1 MRRPARAT
9 AAAVAAA
16 ALTAAVAVALG
27 GAAAPAAAAAPADGL
42 VANLGGVYTRTAGA
56 PAACPPTVVHAA
68 SRAGLQPG
76 IYYVDHANI
85 TANGT
90 ACAVGGRATL
100 FEPGLLAN
108 ATAISD
114 LEASARNDAVA
125 LLASPVAAAI
135 MAALRADGGNDWLGG
150 YEEQER
156 VCGGYRWP
164 AALTFLL
171 YTDGVAAADVGFSTD
186 EGGMVVILPANA
198 TCVYAIDDADREGV
212 PHLPAIG
219 TTDAPE
225 EPAESGEP
233 AGEGTTPT
241 PAPSPVASPAPS
253 PSAAADNDGATCF
266 PADAEVDTPRG
277 PVRVDALV
285 VGDVV
290 AAPGGGTSTVFLFTH
305 ASPPDAGRR
314 HVYVELAA
322 ADGRT
327 LTVTPSHY
335 VYVGGG
341 KRVPAGTVSVGD
353 TLDDATAGR
362 CVPVVGVRR
371 LVAPRGLYNPQ
382 TLGGDLVVAGFRVST
397 YTTAIEPTAAHGLLA
412 PVRGVWRL
420 AAGLAALVSA

>member
-1 MRRPARAT
+1 MKRPSRAT

-16 ALTAAVAVALG
+16 VTASVAVALG
-27 GAAAPAAAAAPADGL
+27 GGAAPAAAAAPAEGL

-56 PAACPPTVVHAA
+56 PASCPPAVVHAA

-76 IYYVDHANI
+76 IYYIDHANI

-100 FEPGLLAN
+100 FEPALLAN
-108 ATAISD
+108 ASAISD

-125 LLASPVAAAI
+125 LLGAPVAAAI
-135 MAALRADGGNDWLGG
+135 MTALRADGGNEWLGG

-171 YTDGVAAADVGFSTD
+171 YSDGVSAPDVGFSAD
-186 EGGMVVILPANA
+186 EGGMVVLLPANA
-198 TCVYAIDDADREGV
+198 SCIYAIDDADREGV

-219 TTDAPE
+219 ATDAPE

-233 AGEGTTPT
+233 AS
-241 PAPSPVASPAPS
+241 PASPSPSPVAEASPEPTAAA
-253 PSAAADNDGATCF
+253 AAADNDGATCF
-266 PADAEVDTPRG
+266 PADAAVDTPRG
-277 PVRVDALV
+277 PVRMDALAI
-285 VGDVV
+285 GDEVS
-290 AAPGGGTSTVFLFTH
+290 APGGRTSTVFLFTH
-305 ASPPDAGRR
+305 ASPPAADRR

-322 ADGRT
+322 ADGRR

-335 VYVGGG
+335 VYVEGGR
-341 KRVPAGTVSVGD
+341 RVPAGTVAVGD
-353 TLDDATAGR
+353 ALDDAAGG

-382 TLGGDLVVAGFRVST
+382 TLGGDLVVHGFRVSA
-397 YTTAIEPTAAHGLLA
+397 YTTAIEPAAAHSLLA

-420 AAGLAALVSA
+420 AAGLAGLVSA

>member
-1 MRRPARAT
+1 M
-9 AAAVAAA
+9 VAAA
-16 ALTAAVAVALG
+16 AVVAAVAVTLCS
-27 GAAAPAAAAAPADGL
+27 PAAAAPEGL

-56 PAACPPTVVHAA
+56 PASCPPTVVHTA

-100 FEPGLLAN
+100 FEPSLLAN

-114 LEASARNDAVA
+114 LEASARNDAEA
-125 LLASPVAAAI
+125 LLGAPVAAAI
-135 MAALRADGGNDWLGG
+135 MAALRAAGGSDWLGG

-171 YTDGVAAADVGFSTD
+171 YSDGVSAPAVGFSAD
-186 EGGMVVILPANA
+186 EGGMVVILPGNA
-198 TCVYAIDDADREGV
+198 TCVYGIDDADREGV
-212 PHLPAIG
+212 PQLPAIG
-219 TTDAPE
+219 ATDEPE
-225 EPAESGEP
+225 EPVESGEP
-233 AGEGTTPT
+233 AEAGTPT
-241 PAPSPVASPAPS
+241 PVPSPVASPAPT
-253 PSAAADNDGATCF
+253 PSVTASDNDGATCF
-266 PADAEVDTPRG
+266 PADAQVDTPRG
-277 PVRVDALV
+277 PVRIDALA
-285 VGDVV
+285 VGDEV
-290 AAPGGGTSTVFLFTH
+290 AAPGGGSTTVFLFTH
-305 ASPPDAGRR
+305 ASPPDAARP
-314 HVYVELAA
+314 HVYVEMAT

-341 KRVPAGTVSVGD
+341 DRVPAGTVAMGD
-353 TLDDATAGR
+353 ALDDAAAGGR

-371 LVAPRGLYNPQ
+371 LVAPRGLYNPH
-382 TLGGDLVVAGFRVST
+382 TLHGDIVVGGFRVST
-397 YTTAIEPTAAHGLLA
+397 YTTAIEPATAHGLLA

-420 AAGLAALVSA
+420 AAGLAGLVSA